1 MKRREVR
8 ELALKVLYA
17 YDIGKNDTESIMQQ
31 LFTEENIEETGREFC
46 RVLVAGVIANVEE
59 IDQLICKYS
68 MDWPLDRMAAVDRNL
83 MRIALFEF
91 LFSDGVPGAVAV
103 NEALEVAKNYG
114 SEESPR
120 FINGILG
127 NILKDIVQ
135 IKADLERGN

>member
-17 YDIGKNDTESIMQQ
+17 HDIGKNDTNSIMEQ
-31 LFTEENIEETGREFC
+31 LFSEENIEETGRDFC
-46 RVLVAGVIANVEE
+46 RLLVEGVLANLTT
-59 IDQLICKYS
+59 IDRFISKYTT
-68 MDWPLDRMAAVDRNL
+68 DWPLDRMAGVDRNL

-91 LFSDGVPGAVAV
+91 LFSEGVPGAVAV
-103 NEALEVAKNYG
+103 NEALEVAKSYG

-127 NILKDIVQ
+127 NILKDLPQ
-135 IKADLERGN
+135 IKADLESGN